1 MTTVAQ
7 GINKKTVFAK
17 QSALGTPA
25 TSGGQIMRRT
35 SSVFNETR
43 DVYNNNE
50 IVSHQQSTG
59 DNAGVRRT
67 TGRLD
72 GLLSAGTYAGLF
84 ASLLRKDLAATSAIT
99 SLSITIAGAGP
110 TYTVTRATG
119 DFLTGGIKIGDVV
132 RLTAGSFTAA
142 NLNANLLVIGVTA
155 TVLTVL
161 PLNSGALV
169 AEGPIASAT
178 VTVPGK
184 KTWAPSASHTND
196 YYTVE
201 EVYSDLARY
210 EQYNDTKI
218 AQAEVAIP
226 ATGNGTVSF
235 TVPGLSRTRSGS
247 ATIAAPTTETTSNV
261 LTAVNGLIVVNGVVT
276 PITGGSLTIND
287 IPLADITRDKHEHS
301 FAMRGIGYEW
311 NLEEINL
318 ARMLGQNLPADK
330 AAGARRIAESFLYN
344 LAMTGDTTKG
354 WTGLL
359 NDAAVTAADVAADGE
374 SSSKYW
380 TAKTPAQIV
389 RDINEVLVGIHV
401 DTNEVEMADTLI
413 LPTEQMLYLA
423 STQMSAGSDTTL
435 LAFIRANNAY
445 TATTGQELMI
455 RGSRSLATAGT
466 GGVARGVAYWRN
478 PEAVRFHMPMPFRF
492 LPPWQKSSMAWEVAG
507 IMRTGGVEIRLP
519 GAVRYFDEFA
529 PAPA

>member
-276 PITGGSLTIND
+276 PITGGSLTINGKIQPGEAEVGSNYISD
-287 IPLADITRDKHEHS
+287 MI
-301 FAMRGIGYEW
+301 RGRVAVNGTFSAKFTGVT
-311 NLEEINL
+311 L
-318 ARMLGQNLPADK
+318 QD
-330 AAGARRIAESFLYN
+330 LYDDQTEVV
-344 LAMTGDTTKG
+344 LILT
-354 WTGLL
+354 
-359 NDAAVTAADVAADGE
+359 VADGE
-374 SSSKYW
+374 TQNAEFITFTMPKVKLFGDAPTDGESVE
-380 TAKTPAQIV
+380 IV
-389 RDINEVLVGIHV
+389 RTYPFTAAYNG
-401 DTNEVEMADTLI
+401 
-413 LPTEQMLYLA
+413 
-423 STQMSAGSDTTL
+423 AGGT
-435 LAFIRANNAY
+435 
-445 TATTGQELMI
+445 
-455 RGSRSLATAGT
+455 SLAHHATILQMHDSLA
-466 GGVARGVAYWRN
+466 A
-478 PEAVRFHMPMPFRF
+478 
-492 LPPWQKSSMAWEVAG
+492 
-507 IMRTGGVEIRLP
+507 
-519 GAVRYFDEFA
+519 
-529 PAPA
+529 